1 MLYLLLRMISTKF
14 IMRSM
19 CLRADIMPTSRR
31 RLNSR
36 QCSDPVPPITS
47 TNSCVSLKGDCS
59 KPAWGEG
66 KGCYHVKKS
75 LLYCP
80 LTQIFWR
87 YAKNEAEVNV
97 YYVAIRMKEYIA
109 IVPKIKTINYIFYLQ
124 RGFSSSCS
132 PVLNLQQIRYQT
144 VSRTALYKVLLGTA
158 EALPRGCAVFIDK
171 IISQRF
177 VRVLFDLM
185 Q

>member
-1 MLYLLLRMISTKF
+1 MFYLLLRMISTKF

-66 KGCYHVKKS
+66 KGCYRSRKEGFTAHLPKFFGDM
-75 LLYCP
+75 L
-80 LTQIFWR
+80 
-87 YAKNEAEVNV
+87 
-97 YYVAIRMKEYIA
+97 RMK
-109 IVPKIKTINYIFYLQ
+109 PKSMCIMWP
-124 RGFSSSCS
+124 S
-132 PVLNLQQIRYQT
+132 
-144 VSRTALYKVLLGTA
+144 
-158 EALPRGCAVFIDK
+158 E
-171 IISQRF
+171 
-177 VRVLFDLM
+177 
-185 Q
+185 

>member
-1 MLYLLLRMISTKF
+1 MLYLLLRMISTKL

-59 KPAWGEG
+59 KPAGGREWEVSYG
-66 KGCYHVKKS
+66 KG
-75 LLYCP
+75 LLYCS
-80 LTQIFWR
+80 LTQILWR
-87 YAKNEAEVNV
+87 YAENEAEVNV

-109 IVPKIKTINYIFYLQ
+109 IVPKI
-124 RGFSSSCS
+124 
-132 PVLNLQQIRYQT
+132 
-144 VSRTALYKVLLGTA
+144 
-158 EALPRGCAVFIDK
+158 
-171 IISQRF
+171 
-177 VRVLFDLM
+177 
-185 Q
+185 

>member
-59 KPAWGEG
+59 KPAGGRAGEVSYG
-66 KGCYHVKKS
+66 SSKEGFTLLLTYPNS
-75 LLYCP
+75 LEIC
-80 LTQIFWR
+80 
-87 YAKNEAEVNV
+87 
-97 YYVAIRMKEYIA
+97 
-109 IVPKIKTINYIFYLQ
+109 
-124 RGFSSSCS
+124 
-132 PVLNLQQIRYQT
+132 
-144 VSRTALYKVLLGTA
+144 
-158 EALPRGCAVFIDK
+158 
-171 IISQRF
+171 
-177 VRVLFDLM
+177 
-185 Q
+185 